1 MLTDTHCHLDDE
13 QFTEDLDAVIER
25 ARAVDIGFILDP
37 GVNAEASAR
46 AVEISETYDIVYAA
60 VGYHPSDCVD
70 FDAARH
76 IPMIRQWAEHPK
88 VLAIGEIG
96 LDYYYDDGAPR
107 DVQKRVFETQV
118 GLAGELGLPIIVHD
132 RDAHGDALAIVK
144 ANLNQEASGV
154 FHCYGG
160 SVEMARELLDMGL
173 YLGFDGPLTFK
184 NARKAPDVVAYA
196 PADRLL
202 IETDSPY
209 MAPVPLRGR
218 RNESSYIVHIAAKM
232 AEYKNISVDDMIRIT
247 TENANRLFRFDTA
260 CAF

>member
-1 MLTDTHCHLDDE
+1 MLTDTHCHLDDK
-13 QFTEDLDAVIER
+13 QLQEDLDAVIEC
-25 ARAVDIGFILDP
+25 AEAVDIGFILDP
-37 GVNAEASAR
+37 GVNAETSAR
-46 AVEISETYDIVYAA
+46 AMEISDAYDIVYAA

-70 FDAARH
+70 FEAVRH
-76 IPMIRQWAEHPK
+76 IPLIQKWAKHPK

-107 DVQKRVFETQV
+107 EVQKRVFETQV

-144 ANLNQEASGV
+144 ANLNRESSGV

-160 SVEMARELLDMGL
+160 SVEMARELLDLGL

-218 RNESSYIVHIAAKM
+218 RNESSYIVHIVAKM
-232 AEYKNISVDDMIRIT
+232 AQYKNVSVDEMIRIT
-247 TENANRLFRFDTA
+247 TENANRLFKFNTA
-260 CAF
+260 SQS